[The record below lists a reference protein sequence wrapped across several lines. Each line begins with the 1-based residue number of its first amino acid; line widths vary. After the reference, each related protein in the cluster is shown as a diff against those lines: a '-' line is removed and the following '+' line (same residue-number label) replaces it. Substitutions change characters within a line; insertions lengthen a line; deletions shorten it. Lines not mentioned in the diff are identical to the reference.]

1 MGEVCIVNEQL
12 YRNWI
17 CEVKGKLSQNA
28 FGKQIKHYQSE
39 KDIKE
44 CKTYG
49 RTEVSNWITGK
60 SLPKDKE
67 TCISIALFDF
77 DKKNPIAEKTITD
90 RNKRY
95 RHVREKINLILGID
109 LYCRN
114 IHDLLLIQVC
124 RDVIS
129 FEEVLE
135 LEPQLEELLQ
145 DISLGM
151 QERQK
156 YALEKQTENISG
168 NLLKIETKEEI
179 FEIVEEAK
187 LFFYTGNRVLGE
199 RFKKCF
205 EERNRYVKRLSFE
218 EAFRIYAP
226 NYRNSFRKL
235 FTSSGHSREWILDM
249 CVHLRLNRE
258 EIQYILENAHVI
270 PLSDE
275 TEDVEGGYNDT
286 LYPIGSVKWYQ
297 YMETQYPSQ
306 FKGHFWEFQTMT
318 LLEKF
323 QIAVLLCSC
332 VEDMYGE
339 ELPPVDYILES
350 FLFYKCGK
358 DAMKKVD
365 DLLKNVSLDSEWDA
379 QTLHDNLKDNVESW
393 ILYVQSAFF
402 SIKNQATRNV
412 YEDYREEFSDY
423 FSYEKHSVGHLKE
436 TSQVIQLKYIA
447 AVLYTVFTGKYYQNQ
462 VLEADL
468 EDIKSQ
474 FEDRVEDWKIIYN
487 FVNQFFITFL
497 NNQVLYEKSQGKYYT
512 MMDSEKTRV
521 FDMEE
526 VYTDFWE
533 ALVILKCTK

>member
-1 MGEVCIVNEQL
+1 MNEQL

-17 CEVKGKLSQNA
+17 CEVKGKLSQTD
-28 FGKQIKHYQSE
+28 FGKQIKHYQNE
-39 KDIKE
+39 KDTKE

-77 DKKNPIAEKTITD
+77 DKKNPMTEKTITD
-90 RNKRY
+90 RNMRY
-95 RHVREKINLILGID
+95 KYVREKINLILGID

-135 LEPQLEELLQ
+135 LEPQLEALLQ
-145 DISLGM
+145 DISLGSK
-151 QERQK
+151 ERQK
-156 YALEKQTENISG
+156 YALEKQTQNISG
-168 NLLKIETKEEI
+168 NLLKIKTKEEI

-205 EERNRYVKRLSFE
+205 EERNRYVKPLCFE

-249 CVHLRLNRE
+249 CVHLRFNRA
-258 EIQYILENAHVI
+258 EIQYVLENAHVI

-275 TEDVEGGYNDT
+275 TEDMESGYDDIR
-286 LYPIGSVKWYQ
+286 YPIGSVEWYQ
-297 YMETQYPSQ
+297 YMEQQYPLQ
-306 FKGHFWEFQTMT
+306 YKGHFWEFQSMT
-318 LLEKF
+318 LVEKF

-332 VEDMYGE
+332 VKDMYGK
-339 ELPPVDYILES
+339 ELPPADYILES

-358 DAMKKVD
+358 DAMKKVN
-365 DLLKNVSLDSEWDA
+365 DLLKTVSLDSEWDTQA
-379 QTLHDNLKDNVESW
+379 LQHNLEDNVESW
-393 ILYVQSAFF
+393 ILYVQSGFF
-402 SIKNQATRNV
+402 SIKNQALQKV
-412 YEDYREEFSDY
+412 YEDYRKEFSNY
-423 FSYEKHSVGHLKE
+423 FSYEKHAIAGLKE
-436 TSQVIQLKYIA
+436 DAYAVQLKYIA
-447 AVLYTVFTGKYYQNQ
+447 AVLYTVFTGKYYRNQ
-462 VLEADL
+462 ISEADL
-468 EDIKSQ
+468 EMIKSQ
-474 FEDRVEDWKIIYN
+474 LEDKVEDWKIIYN
-487 FVNQFFITFL
+487 FLTQFFVTFL
-497 NNQVLYEKSQGKYYT
+497 NNEVLYEKVQGAYYT
-512 MMDSEKTRV
+512 VIDSEKTRV

-533 ALVILKCTK
+533 ALIILTCTK